1 MKDHAATAAANT
13 VKHSYTIPC
22 ASAFRDAV
30 DKLALRRRVNVGDIA
45 RSVLLVVPPET
56 IAAFPDPGEPQPDDR
71 ETVILK
77 SGPAEGRPWRRKPRL
92 QVRMAPGYSVEAIRR
107 ALGLALAMAQG
118 DIRLRVERPGEE
130 PAAAPSPAAPP
141 PPPPPQPP
149 AAEEAYPKVE
159 RRRGVRDQATAMAAA
174 SEELERLRAI
184 INVLSFEPL
193 PGGVMTRADAL
204 HILGFPPGATPDRR
218 TVRAKFR
225 MLATIHHP
233 DSNHGNHHRMS
244 QLNQAMEFLRD

>member
-1 MKDHAATAAANT
+1 MKDHVETAAANT

-45 RSVLLVVPPET
+45 RSVLLVVAPE
-56 IAAFPDPGEPQPDDR
+56 IVAACPDPGEPEPDDR

-92 QVRMAPGYSVEAIRR
+92 QVRMAPGYSVEAIRK
-107 ALGLALAMAQG
+107 ALGMALSMAEG
-118 DIRLRVERPGEE
+118 ELRLRIDQPGEE
-130 PAAAPSPAAPP
+130 PP
-141 PPPPPQPP
+141 PPPPRK
-149 AAEEAYPKVE
+149 EEADTAYPKVE
-159 RRRGVRDQATAMAAA
+159 RRRGVREQSHKLAAV
-174 SEELERLRAI
+174 SEEIDRLRAI
-184 INVLSFEPL
+184 INVLAFEPL
-193 PGGVMTRADAL
+193 PDGVVTRADAL
-204 HILGFPPGATPDRR
+204 YVLGFPPGDDPDRR

-244 QLNQAMEFLRD
+244 QLNQAMEVLRDE